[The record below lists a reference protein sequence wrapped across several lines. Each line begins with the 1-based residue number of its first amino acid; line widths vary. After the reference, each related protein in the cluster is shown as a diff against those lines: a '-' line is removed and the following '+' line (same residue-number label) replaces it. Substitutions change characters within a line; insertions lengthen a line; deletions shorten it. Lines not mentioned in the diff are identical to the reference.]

1 MLLSPAIA
9 VMNRLKYPQK
19 FALISVLFLLPL
31 AMVMYFFYSEINA
44 SIAFSRK
51 ELDGTRY
58 LRPLKQLLGHAALHQ
73 IAAAADPQSAA
84 ADRAMPEHSRA
95 AIESDLE
102 TLAQAEADLGKRL
115 TSTSR
120 HEVITA
126 RWRLV
131 RETPR
136 PTHPAEFD
144 ATHGQFVAGI
154 RDQFTHVGNTSN
166 LILDPD
172 LDSYYLMDAILL
184 KLPEA
189 ADIARQLS
197 VAAKRVSAKEEMLA
211 VEERADLIRLASLL
225 GSNLEAVKAGMAI
238 AFANNPSMRLAPQL
252 AEPLAQYVRTT
263 EVLLGDLQRKLVQ
276 AGLSSDALN
285 ALDESVTTVLGANSS
300 FWDRVVA
307 DLDGLLQARI
317 DKLAERRYWVT
328 ILTAVALLVVLY
340 LLSAFY
346 ICVTDTVTS
355 LEQTTERMLAGR
367 LDERFSVAACDELGK
382 LAVSFNAIADR
393 LRTEWVQARE
403 ESARAHAAEAELA
416 RANRDLAQARDLAD
430 EANRAKSAFLA
441 NMSHELRTPMN
452 SIIGV
457 SEMMLE
463 DARDVG
469 REQEVG
475 RLQRVLRAAQHLLAI
490 INDILDLSKIEAGR
504 VELHIETFALA
515 PLIDEVCATV
525 RPSAEKSGNRI
536 MTEYSAGLGTM
547 KSDLTRVR
555 QVLLNLAANAVKFTE
570 NGTVTIAA
578 ERSASQGQ
586 DWITLRVTDTGIG
599 MTPDQTERLFQDFM
613 QADASTTRRYGGT
626 GLGLAISRRYCRML
640 GGEITVASTP
650 GIGSTFTV
658 RLPAV
663 TPAAQAPVPQAAPAP
678 RSAAD
683 LPAQGASVLVVDDDA
698 TVRELMQRHLERSG
712 FRVITAADG
721 IEALRRA
728 RESRP
733 AAITLDI
740 TMPGIDGWTVL
751 AALKGDPQLADIPVV
766 LVSILDEPSRGYSLG
781 AADYLVK
788 PIERSRLLA
797 ALQRICRTGSRRLL
811 VIDDDEDVRSAIERA
826 LAPEGW
832 SVAQADNGRTGL
844 AAADSVHPDA
854 IVLDLVMPQMSGF
867 EFLDELRSRLWARD
881 IPVLVVTAKD
891 LSDAEKLSLAGMVQ
905 RVLEK
910 SGSSQ
915 EQLLIEISRA
925 LGDLVQ
931 RNDRNRAVEPA

>member
-1 MLLSPAIA
+1 MLKPAIA
-9 VMNRLKYPQK
+9 VMNRLKYRPK

-51 ELDGTRY
+51 EMDGTHY
-58 LRPLKQLLGHAALHQ
+58 LRPLRQLLGHAALHQ
-73 IAAAADPQSAA
+73 FAAHKSARGTAPERDPMSAA
-84 ADRAMPEHSRA
+84 QA
-95 AIESDLE
+95 AIDKDLE
-102 TLAQAEADLGKRL
+102 ALANAEASLGTGL
-115 TSTSR
+115 TSTAK
-120 HEVITA
+120 HEVIMA
-126 RWRLV
+126 RWNLLRT
-131 RETPR
+131 TP
-136 PTHPAEFD
+136 PQAQPARID
-144 ATHGQFVAGI
+144 AMHGRFVAGI

-184 KLPEA
+184 KLPEG
-189 ADIARQLS
+189 ADFARQLS
-197 VAAKRVSAKEEMLA
+197 VAAKRIAARGEILA

-225 GSNLEAVKAGMAI
+225 GSSLESVKAGMAI
-238 AFANNPSMRLAPQL
+238 AFANNPSATLEPRLRR
-252 AEPLAQYVRTT
+252 PLAQYVETT
-263 EVLLGDLQRKLVQ
+263 EGFLRDLDLKLVQ
-276 AGLSSDALN
+276 SGLSSDALT
-285 ALDESVTTVLGANSS
+285 ALDESVTTVLAAGLT
-300 FWDRVVA
+300 FWDEVVVE
-307 DLDGLLQARI
+307 LDGLLQARI
-317 DKLAERRYWVT
+317 RKFSERRRWVS
-328 ILTAVALLVVLY
+328 ILVAIALVIVVY

-346 ICVTDTVTS
+346 IAVADTVKS
-355 LEQTTERMLAGR
+355 LEQTTRRMLAGR
-367 LDERFSVAACDELGK
+367 LDERFSVAARDELGK

-416 RANRDLAQARDLAD
+416 RANRDLAQARDQAD

-463 DARDVG
+463 DARDAG

-504 VELHIETFALA
+504 VELHIETFPIA
-515 PLIDEVCATV
+515 PLIEEACATV
-525 RPSAEKSGNRI
+525 RPSAEKNGNRI
-536 MTEYSAGLGTM
+536 HTECSPAIGAM

-555 QVLLNLAANAVKFTE
+555 QVLLNLASNAVKFTE
-570 NGTVTIAA
+570 NGTITIAV
-578 ERSASQGQ
+578 ERSASEGQ

-599 MTPDQTERLFQDFM
+599 MSPEQTERLFQDFM

-640 GGEITVASTP
+640 GGDIAVASTP
-650 GIGSTFTV
+650 GMGSTFTV
-658 RLPAV
+658 RLPA
-663 TPAAQAPVPQAAPAP
+663 TISEAQQLPPLAHPAP
-678 RSAAD
+678 QTVQD
-683 LPAQGASVLVVDDDA
+683 VPAQGTSVLIVDDDA

-712 FRVITAADG
+712 FRVVTAADG

-728 RESRP
+728 RELRP

-740 TMPGIDGWTVL
+740 MMPGVDGWTIL
-751 AALKGDPQLADIPVV
+751 AALKGDPHLADIPVV

-788 PIERSRLLA
+788 PIERSRLLS

-811 VIDDDEDVRSAIERA
+811 VIDDDENVRSAIVRS
-826 LAPEGW
+826 LAPDGW
-832 SVAQADNGRTGL
+832 SVAEAENGRTGL
-844 AAADSVHPDA
+844 AAADRTRPDA
-854 IVLDLVMPQMSGF
+854 IVLDLVMPEMSGF
-867 EFLDELRSRLWARD
+867 EFLAELRSHAWARD

-891 LSDAEKLSLAGMVQ
+891 LSDAEKRSLTGSVQ
-905 RVLEK
+905 RILEK

-915 EQLLIEISRA
+915 EELLTDLSRA
-925 LGDLVQ
+925 LGALVE
-931 RNDRNRAVEPA
+931 RSDARRTVEPA

>member
-1 MLLSPAIA
+1 MLLSPATA

-19 FALISVLFLLPL
+19 FALISVVFLLPL

-73 IAAAADPQSAA
+73 IAAYAEPQSEAA
-84 ADRAMPEHSRA
+84 NGATLERNRA
-95 AIESDLE
+95 AIEKALE
-102 TLAQAEADLGKRL
+102 TLALAEADLGKRL
-115 TSTSR
+115 TSASR
-120 HEVITA
+120 HEAIVA

-131 RETPR
+131 RETSR
-136 PTHPAEFD
+136 QTQPAEFD
-144 ATHGQFVAGI
+144 ATHGRFVGGI

-184 KLPEA
+184 KLPDA

-225 GSNLEAVKAGMAI
+225 ASNLDSVKAGMAI
-238 AFANNPSMRLAPQL
+238 AFANNPSMRLEPQL
-252 AEPLAQYVRTT
+252 AEPLAQYVKTT
-263 EVLLGDLQRKLVQ
+263 EVFLGDLQRKLMQ

-285 ALDESVTTVLGANSS
+285 ALDESVIAVLGASLS

-317 DKLAERRYWVT
+317 DKLAERRYWVS
-328 ILTAVALLVVLY
+328 ILTAIALLVVLY

-346 ICVTDTVTS
+346 VSVTNTVTS
-355 LEQTTERMLAGR
+355 LEQTTDRMLAGR
-367 LDERFSVAACDELGK
+367 LDERFSVAARDELGK

-393 LRTEWVQARE
+393 LRTEWAQAHE

-416 RANRDLAQARDLAD
+416 RANRDLAQARDQAD

-463 DARDVG
+463 DARDAG
-469 REQEVG
+469 RDQEVG

-504 VELHIETFALA
+504 VELHIETFPLA
-515 PLIDEVCATV
+515 PLIDEACATV
-525 RPSAEKSGNRI
+525 RSSAEKNGNHI
-536 MTEYSAGLGTM
+536 SIEYPSTLGSM
-547 KSDLTRVR
+547 KSDLIRVR

-570 NGTVTIAA
+570 NGTITIAA
-578 ERSASQGQ
+578 ERSVADEQ

-640 GGEITVASTP
+640 GGDITVASTP

-658 RLPAV
+658 RLPA
-663 TPAAQAPVPQAAPAP
+663 TISAAKPVLPQAVPEP
-678 RSAAD
+678 QTVAD
-683 LPAQGASVLVVDDDA
+683 RPTQGTAVLVVDDDA
-698 TVRELMQRHLERSG
+698 TVRELMQHHLQRSG
-712 FRVITAADG
+712 FRVVTAADG
-721 IEALRRA
+721 IEALRCA
-728 RESRP
+728 RELRP

-740 TMPGIDGWTVL
+740 MMPGVDGWTVL

-781 AADYLVK
+781 AADFLVK
-788 PIERSRLLA
+788 PIDRSRLLS
-797 ALQRICRTGSRRLL
+797 ALKRICRTGSRRLL
-811 VIDDDEDVRSAIERA
+811 VIDDDESVRSAIVRT
-826 LAPEGW
+826 LDPEGW
-832 SVAQADNGRTGL
+832 SVAEADNGRTGL
-844 AAADSVHPDA
+844 AAADSAHPDA
-854 IVLDLVMPQMSGF
+854 IVLDLVMPEMNGF
-867 EFLDELRSRLWARD
+867 EFLAELRNRAWARD

-891 LSDAEKLSLAGMVQ
+891 LSDAEKSSLAGSVQ

-915 EQLLIEISRA
+915 EQLLSDIGRELGA
-925 LGDLVQ
+925 LVE
-931 RNDRNRAVEPA
+931 RNRAAEPA